1 MVQLQDVLRQQGPF
15 TKSCLSICSQGFV
28 LLLLQDVLQR
38 VGDSVIGS
46 YKADFFDKTT
56 DNADL

>member
-1 MVQLQDVLRQQGPF
+1 M
-15 TKSCLSICSQGFV
+15 
-28 LLLLQDVLQR
+28 QDVLQR